1 MIALIIPMS
10 TTAPRD
16 WMFRL
21 LDSQALDSQHGA
33 SFHEKGDKK
42 MDLGLA
48 NKVVLV
54 AASSQGIGRAVA
66 EGFAREKARV
76 VMCAR
81 NEAALNE
88 AAAKIREATGAEVL
102 ALTCDL
108 TSAESI
114 ENLVFEAGQK
124 LGPID
129 VLVCNAGGPP
139 EGGYFQLTDDDWWE
153 GFQLNFMSMVMLAR
167 NVVPHM
173 KANEWGRIVNIA
185 SVSARQPIEGLTVS
199 NAVRAGVLGFAKSI
213 SQEFAPYNI
222 TVNTVLPGY
231 TETHRL
237 AESIKE
243 KAEFKKKTPQE
254 LLEDI
259 KKEIPMHRLAKPHEI
274 ANLVVFLASQA
285 AGYVTGQAIAADGG
299 YIKAI

>member
-1 MIALIIPMS
+1 
-10 TTAPRD
+10 
-16 WMFRL
+16 
-21 LDSQALDSQHGA
+21 
-33 SFHEKGDKK
+33 

-54 AASSQGIGRAVA
+54 AASSTGIGRACA
-66 EGFAREKARV
+66 EGFAREKAKV
-76 VMCAR
+76 IMCSR
-81 NEAALNE
+81 SEETLNE
-88 AAAKIREATGAEVL
+88 AAGKIREATGAEIL
-102 ALTCDL
+102 ALPCDL

-114 ENLVFEAGQK
+114 ENLVFEAGK
-124 LGPID
+124 AMGPID

-185 SVSARQPIEGLTVS
+185 SVSARQPMEGLLVS

-213 SQEFAPYNI
+213 ATEFAPYNI

-237 AESIKE
+237 AETIKE
-243 KAEFKKKTPQE
+243 KAEFKKTTPQE
-254 LLEDI
+254 YLKNLQEQV
-259 KKEIPMHRLAKPHEI
+259 PMGRLAKPHEI

-285 AGYVTGQAIAADGG
+285 ASYVTGQAIAADGG
-299 YIKAI
+299 WIKGV